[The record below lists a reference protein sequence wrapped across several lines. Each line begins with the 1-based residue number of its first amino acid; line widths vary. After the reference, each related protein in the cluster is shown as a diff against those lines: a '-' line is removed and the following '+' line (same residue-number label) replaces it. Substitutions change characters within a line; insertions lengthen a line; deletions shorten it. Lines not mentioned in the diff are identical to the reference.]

1 MEDKERELYFGIIN
15 QLIQYNMQLTG
26 QLMNLAMNHTFAE
39 AMSKMLSSPPPP
51 MPISFGMGI
60 PANLQDLNKLADT
73 WKEIPLPGE
82 FMKDMMDA
90 FLSKKD
96 KLPK

>member
-26 QLMNLAMNHTFAE
+26 QLMSLATTKLASQM
-39 AMSKMLSSPPPP
+39 PQIPPP
-51 MPISFGMGI
+51 MPISFGI

>member
-1 MEDKERELYFGIIN
+1 MVAEQMDSQERQMYFGIIN

-26 QLMNLAMNHTFAE
+26 QLMSLAS
-39 AMSKMLSSPPPP
+39 SKLQPPP

-60 PANLQDLNKLADT
+60 PANLQDMNKLADT
-73 WKEIPLPGE
+73 WSSIPISGD

-90 FLSKKD
+90 FLNKKE